1 MTAEIKKVLRDLAR
15 KLRASMR
22 PRSND
27 RGNHLQRPLH
37 QGDCQ
42 ASMRPRSND
51 RGNASYVDL
60 AASGGIASMRPRSND
75 RGNSLYRNQ
84 LIFNNLPRQMRAAT
98 SQTPESES
106 FTDPSYV

>member
-1 MTAEIKKVLRDLAR
+1 MTAEI
-15 KLRASMR
+15 
-22 PRSND
+22 
-27 RGNHLQRPLH
+27 
-37 QGDCQ
+37 
-42 ASMRPRSND
+42 
-51 RGNASYVDL
+51 
-60 AASGGIASMRPRSND
+60 GIDNTFRRTLKRASMRPRSND